1 MILQFIIFILALS
14 ALYVGADITIK
25 TAEKVGLYFGL
36 SPLVIGVVIVGFGT
50 SLPEFFVSQFA
61 GFRGDNALSLGNIIG
76 SNVFNLFFILGLCA
90 ILVPL
95 NVEGREFKIQLK
107 FHYAVTILFG
117 LILTQERFNLW
128 LGLILL
134 SFFAF
139 FLFKTRQGME
149 TIPSDLEKKKISL
162 WEFPKLIMGF
172 GLLWLGGD
180 YLVLSTSKIAL
191 SMGISTY
198 FISLIAVATGTSLP
212 ELVTSLMI
220 YHRKKSLNMI
230 LGNIIGS
237 NIFNIAFIG
246 GTVAVWNFPLQPKF
260 WLELIVLII
269 GTFILQYHGIK
280 KIKFNK
286 VGGLI
291 YFVIYAGMLVYWTLV
306 FKNPTL

>member
-1 MILQFIIFILALS
+1 MFLQFIIFIFALS
-14 ALYVGADITIK
+14 ALYFGADITIK
-25 TAEKVGLYFGL
+25 SAEKIGIYFGL

-76 SNVFNLFFILGLCA
+76 SNIFNMFLILGLCA
-90 ILVPL
+90 ILTPL
-95 NVEGREFKIQLK
+95 NVESGEFKVQLK

-117 LILTQERFNLW
+117 LILTQDRLNLW
-128 LGLILL
+128 LGLTFL

-139 FLFKTRQGME
+139 FLFKTHQVME
-149 TIPSDLEKKKISL
+149 TIDSNLGKKKISL
-162 WEFPKLIMGF
+162 WEFPKLIIGF

-191 SMGISTY
+191 SLGISTY

-220 YHRKKSLNMI
+220 YFRKKDLNMI
-230 LGNIIGS
+230 LGNILGS
-237 NIFNIAFIG
+237 NVFNAAFIG
-246 GTVAVWNFPLQPKF
+246 GTVGIWNFPLQPKF
-260 WLELIVLII
+260 WLELVVLIF
-269 GTFILQYHGIK
+269 GTFILQYHAVK
-280 KIKFNK
+280 KIKFSK

-291 YFVIYAGMLVYWTLV
+291 FLLIYAGMLVYWTLV